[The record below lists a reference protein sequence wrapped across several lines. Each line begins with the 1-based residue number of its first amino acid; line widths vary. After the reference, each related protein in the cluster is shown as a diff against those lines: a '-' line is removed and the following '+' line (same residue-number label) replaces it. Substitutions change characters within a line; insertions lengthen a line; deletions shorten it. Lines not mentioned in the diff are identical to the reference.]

1 MEKIKRRGESSMSEA
16 KVIIL
21 VSSFVTTVLISIP
34 LVVELFHRQ
43 ARKKK
48 VKMLVKASL
57 KKIIHSF
64 TVKSRRN

>member
-1 MEKIKRRGESSMSEA
+1 MTEA

-48 VKMLVKASL
+48 VKTLVKTSL
-57 KKIIHSF
+57 KKHGNNF
-64 TVKSRRN
+64 TVPRKLLV